1 MEKKTNLPEHI
12 AIVMDG
18 NGRWAE
24 SKGLHR
30 VQGHKKGE
38 EIFRNTCK
46 LTSEKGIKYLTVFA
60 FSTENWK
67 RPQIEVDAIMK
78 ILQNFFESCSN
89 MAVKNDYKICVI
101 GDRTSLSK
109 ELYEA
114 IKIAEDKTANNSKL
128 TVCIAINYGGRD
140 EIIRATNTWLKSH
153 QGIGEFTEKDLIEN
167 LDTPEIPYPDLVIRT
182 GREIRLSNFMLW
194 QIAYSE
200 LYFSDVLW
208 PDFNENEFNKAIE
221 YYINKNR
228 RFGSL

>member
-1 MEKKTNLPEHI
+1 
-12 AIVMDG
+12 MDG

-38 EIFRNTCK
+38 EVFRNTCK
-46 LTSEKGIKYLTVFA
+46 LASKKGIKHLTVFA

-67 RPQIEVDAIMK
+67 RPQNEVDAIMK
-78 ILQNFFESCSN
+78 ILQGFFESCSS
-89 MAVKNDYKICVI
+89 MALENDYKIRVI
-101 GDRTSLSK
+101 GDRTILSE
-109 ELYEA
+109 ELCKA
-114 IKIAEDKTANNSKL
+114 IKFAEDKTANNSKL

-153 QGIGEFTEKDLIEN
+153 QGTSVFTEKDLIDN
-167 LDTPEIPYPDLVIRT
+167 LDIADTPFPDLVIRT
-182 GREIRLSNFMLW
+182 GGEIRLSNFMLW

-208 PDFNENEFNKAIE
+208 PDFDEGEFNKAIK
-221 YYINKNR
+221 YYASKQR

>member
-24 SKGLHR
+24 NKGLHR

-38 EIFRNTCK
+38 EVFRNTCK
-46 LTSEKGIKYLTVFA
+46 LASEKGIKFLTVFA

-67 RPQIEVDAIMK
+67 RPQNEVDAIMK
-78 ILQNFFESCSN
+78 ILQGFFESCSS
-89 MAVKNDYKICVI
+89 MALENGYKIRVI
-101 GDRTSLSK
+101 GDRASLSK

-114 IKIAEDKTANNSKL
+114 IEVAEDKTANNSKL

-140 EIIRATNTWLKSH
+140 EIIRATNTWVKSH
-153 QGIGEFTEKDLIEN
+153 QCTGAFTEKDLIDN
-167 LDTPEIPYPDLVIRT
+167 LDNADTPFPDLVIRT
-182 GREIRLSNFMLW
+182 GGEIRLSNFMLW

-200 LYFSDVLW
+200 LYFSDILW
-208 PDFNENEFNKAIE
+208 PDFDDGEFNKAIE
-221 YYINKNR
+221 YYASKQR

>member
-38 EIFRNTCK
+38 EVFRNTCK
-46 LTSEKGIKYLTVFA
+46 LASKKGIKHLTVFA

-67 RPQIEVDAIMK
+67 RAQNEVDAIMK
-78 ILQNFFESCSN
+78 ILQGFFESCSS
-89 MAVKNDYKICVI
+89 MALENDYKIRVI
-101 GDRTSLSK
+101 GDRTILSE
-109 ELYEA
+109 ELCKA
-114 IKIAEDKTANNSKL
+114 IKFAEDKTANNSKL

-153 QGIGEFTEKDLIEN
+153 QGTSVFKEKDLIDN
-167 LDTPEIPYPDLVIRT
+167 LDIADTPFPDLVIRT
-182 GREIRLSNFMLW
+182 GGEIRLSNFMLW

-208 PDFNENEFNKAIE
+208 PDFDEGEFNKAIE
-221 YYINKNR
+221 YYSKKNR
-228 RFGSL
+228 KFGSI

>member
-1 MEKKTNLPEHI
+1 
-12 AIVMDG
+12 MDG

-46 LTSEKGIKYLTVFA
+46 LASEKGIKYLTVFA

-78 ILQNFFESCSN
+78 ILQNFFESCLN
-89 MAVKNDYKICVI
+89 MAVKNDYKISVI

-153 QGIGEFTEKDLIEN
+153 QGVREFTEKDLIEN
-167 LDTPEIPYPDLVIRT
+167 LDTPETPYPDLVIRT
-182 GREIRLSNFMLW
+182 GGEIRLSNFMLW

>member
-1 MEKKTNLPEHI
+1 
-12 AIVMDG
+12 
-18 NGRWAE
+18 
-24 SKGLHR
+24 
-30 VQGHKKGE
+30 
-38 EIFRNTCK
+38 
-46 LTSEKGIKYLTVFA
+46 
-60 FSTENWK
+60 
-67 RPQIEVDAIMK
+67 
-78 ILQNFFESCSN
+78 

-153 QGIGEFTEKDLIEN
+153 QCIGEFTEKDLIEN

-182 GREIRLSNFMLW
+182 GGEIRISNFMLW

-208 PDFNENEFNKAIE
+208 PDFNENEFNNAIE

>member
-1 MEKKTNLPEHI
+1 
-12 AIVMDG
+12 MDG

-24 SKGLHR
+24 NKGLHR

-38 EIFRNTCK
+38 EVFRNTCK
-46 LTSEKGIKYLTVFA
+46 LASEKGIKFLTVFA

-67 RPQIEVDAIMK
+67 RPQNEVDAIMK
-78 ILQNFFESCSN
+78 ILQDFFKSCSS
-89 MAVKNDYKICVI
+89 MALENGYKIRVI
-101 GDRTSLSK
+101 GDRASLSK

-114 IKIAEDKTANNSKL
+114 IEVAEDKTANNSKL

-140 EIIRATNTWLKSH
+140 EIIRATNTWVKSH
-153 QGIGEFTEKDLIEN
+153 QCTGEFTEKDLIDN
-167 LDTPEIPYPDLVIRT
+167 LDIADTPFPDLVIRT
-182 GREIRLSNFMLW
+182 GGEIRLSNFMLW

-208 PDFNENEFNKAIE
+208 PDFDDGEFNKAIE
-221 YYINKNR
+221 YYASKQR

>member
-1 MEKKTNLPEHI
+1 MGEKANLPEHV

-24 SKGLHR
+24 NKGLHR

-38 EIFRNTCK
+38 EVFINTCK
-46 LTSEKGIKYLTVFA
+46 LASEKGIKYLTVFA

-67 RPQIEVDAIMK
+67 RPQNEVDAIMK
-78 ILQNFFESCSN
+78 ILQGFFESCSS
-89 MAVKNDYKICVI
+89 MALENDYKIRVI
-101 GDRTSLSK
+101 GDRTILNE
-109 ELYEA
+109 ELCKA
-114 IKIAEDKTANNSKL
+114 IKFAEDKTANNSKL

-153 QGIGEFTEKDLIEN
+153 QGIGEFTEIDLIES
-167 LDTPEIPYPDLVIRT
+167 LDTYEFPDPDLVIRT
-182 GREIRLSNFMLW
+182 GEEIRLSNFMLW

-208 PDFNENEFNKAIE
+208 PDFNENEFDKAIE
-221 YYINKNR
+221 YYTNKQR
-228 RFGSL
+228 RFGNI

>member
-24 SKGLHR
+24 NKGLHR

-38 EIFRNTCK
+38 EVFRNTCK
-46 LTSEKGIKYLTVFA
+46 LASEKGIKYLTVFA

-67 RPQIEVDAIMK
+67 RPQNEVDAIMK
-78 ILQNFFESCSN
+78 ILQDFFESCSN
-89 MAVKNDYKICVI
+89 MALENEYKIRVI
-101 GDRTSLSK
+101 GDRTILSE
-109 ELYEA
+109 ELCKA
-114 IKIAEDKTANNSKL
+114 INFAEDKTTNNSKL

-153 QGIGEFTEKDLIEN
+153 QGHSVFTEKDLIDN
-167 LDTPEIPYPDLVIRT
+167 LDIADIPFPDLVIRT
-182 GREIRLSNFMLW
+182 GGEIRLSNFMLW

-200 LYFSDVLW
+200 LYFSDILW
-208 PDFNENEFNKAIE
+208 PNFDEGEFNKAIE
-221 YYINKNR
+221 YYTSKQR